1 MLTLLIKVFKPEF
14 VGNKVKVQI
23 SKKQVLQENK
33 ARQIFRQTNISYTLI
48 RTRGV
53 RNGRFSENL
62 VSYVFL

>member
-1 MLTLLIKVFKPEF
+1 MLTLLIKIFKPEF

-33 ARQIFRQTNISYTLI
+33 ARQIFRQTISYTLI

>member
-33 ARQIFRQTNISYTLI
+33 SR
-48 RTRGV
+48 
-53 RNGRFSENL
+53 
-62 VSYVFL
+62 

>member
-33 ARQIFRQTNISYTLI
+33 ARQIFRQTNISYILI

>member
-1 MLTLLIKVFKPEF
+1 MLMLLIKFFKPEF

-33 ARQIFRQTNISYTLI
+33 ARQIFRQTISYTLI

>member
-33 ARQIFRQTNISYTLI
+33 ARQIFRQANISYTLI

-53 RNGRFSENL
+53 RNDRFSENL